1 MYRDE
6 LCANLNGR
14 EYTEEIN
21 EELET
26 IARISGLV
34 VVFGASDDLMEFRGA
49 IDDEV
54 GCYNGCT
61 AYLTKDGLLVNKCD
75 EDDCPYFDQI
85 KKQALTI
92 EATWNTENESEIAWT
107 YKTKIPHSTFE
118 IMEDGVIYCRGIV
131 FSLSDLGVEKK

>member
-1 MYRDE
+1 MNKNE
-6 LCANLNGR
+6 ACTLLNGM
-14 EYTEEIN
+14 EYGEEIAT
-21 EELET
+21 ET
-26 IARISGLV
+26 QQCLKDFGLV

-75 EDDCPYFDQI
+75 EDDCPYFEQI

-131 FSLSDLGVEKK
+131 FSLRDLGVKEK